1 MAKQKVLKQKIKTL
15 VNKLKLLAIGKKL
28 RPVFIVGCGH
38 SGTSIMLSLL
48 DNHSKVYAVK
58 METKIFFRD
67 KVYSI
72 SNILKWYKEAKRL
85 NKSIIVEK
93 TPSHIHR
100 IDNIF
105 STVKNA
111 RIILMLRDGRDVAC
125 SIKERTGDF
134 NKGINRWIE
143 DNEIG
148 YVYWNDERVMV
159 VRLEDLT
166 ANSKD
171 VLKDICDFIKI
182 DFESEMITK
191 QGSKPKLYY
200 TDKIPDRYDFEGQEP
215 SDFTHNARRNWQVN
229 QGLFSDTSRWNK
241 ELNQEEL
248 SLFNQKAGHLLK
260 LYGYNS

>member
-48 DNHSKVYAVK
+48 DNHSKVYAFK
-58 METKIFFRD
+58 RETKIFFKD
-67 KVYSI
+67 KVYST
-72 SNILKWYKEAKRL
+72 SQILKWYKEAQRL

-134 NKGINRWIE
+134 NRGINRWIE

-171 VLKDICDFIKI
+171 VLKDICDFIRI
-182 DFESEMITK
+182 EFEHGMIAK

-200 TDKIPDRYDFEGQEP
+200 TDKIPDKNDFEGQEP
-215 SDFTHNARRNWQVN
+215 SDFTHNARRNWQIN
-229 QGLFSDTSRWNK
+229 QGLFSKTNRW
-241 ELNQEEL
+241 QEEMTPEEIH
-248 SLFNQKAGHLLK
+248 LFNALAKEYLVK
-260 LYGYNS
+260 YGYI